1 MLAEVF
7 SEVGA
12 HAVMVFGNLDLPSH
26 ELTPLFDIFG
36 ICAERRN
43 SRSKARASF

>member
-12 HAVMVFGNLDLPSH
+12 HAVMVFGNLELPSH
-26 ELTPLFDIFG
+26 ELTALFGLLG
-36 ICAERRN
+36 ICAKIRN
-43 SRSKARASF
+43 TRGKARVCF